1 MYKILQAILKNEV
14 PTMITLTRTNS
25 ENKDFQRLVIAL
37 DKDLAIKNGAMNDF
51 FVQFNKIDLINN
63 VVIAVSNNE
72 AAGCGAMKKYSP
84 STMEIKRMFVP
95 VEMRGKGIAVA
106 VLTELENWAREL
118 GFEKCILET
127 GDKMQEAIGLYKKC
141 GYHII
146 PNYGQYEK
154 VESSI
159 CFEKML

>member
-1 MYKILQAILKNEV
+1 
-14 PTMITLTRTNS
+14 
-25 ENKDFQRLVIAL
+25 
-37 DKDLAIKNGAMNDF
+37 
-51 FVQFNKIDLINN
+51 
-63 VVIAVSNNE
+63 
-72 AAGCGAMKKYSP
+72 
-84 STMEIKRMFVP
+84 MFVP

-106 VLTELENWAREL
+106 VLKELENWAREL

-141 GYHII
+141 GYYII

-154 VESSI
+154 VERSI